1 MPCLL
6 CCVRHKI
13 KRLEEELHKRTCI
26 VVDDSE
32 FGMLCKAFF
41 SCNIFC
47 TFEFLKVDVALCIE
61 RIEHRMPNIQYML
74 CRQHILVVAYFT
86 FLHQIATLCAVMH
99 F

>member
-47 TFEFLKVDVALCIE
+47 TFEFLKVDVALCT
-61 RIEHRMPNIQYML
+61 IEHRMRMPNIQYML